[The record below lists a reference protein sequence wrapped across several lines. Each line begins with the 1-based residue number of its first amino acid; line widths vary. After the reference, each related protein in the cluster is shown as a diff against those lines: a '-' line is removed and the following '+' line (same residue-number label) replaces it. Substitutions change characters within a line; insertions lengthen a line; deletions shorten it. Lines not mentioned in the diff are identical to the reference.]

1 MERFDDEK
9 IKGHLVKVKY
19 SFDRINQ
26 REGTATV
33 GLIIGVILLILSIY
47 FMFDNPRSLHNDIVV
62 LLWATFLFIITIPTI
77 IHERK
82 KRMEQKHEHEKAV
95 MGGKKV
101 IGTIVDLI
109 NVSLQDIGVDD
120 RSFRYSIEYEDDD
133 SDNDGVISVQTPPAI
148 TENMHITAKDLPLK
162 AVVYIFKNKGYI
174 DAVVDPPIIK
184 MTTRHLV
191 RKWPLILILLCLIL
205 CIVFYNLDLIPIA
218 GACYIV
224 GAITLILY
232 IRIWQIRRKK

>member
-1 MERFDDEK
+1 
-9 IKGHLVKVKY
+9 
-19 SFDRINQ
+19 
-26 REGTATV
+26 
-33 GLIIGVILLILSIY
+33 
-47 FMFDNPRSLHNDIVV
+47 
-62 LLWATFLFIITIPTI
+62 
-77 IHERK
+77 
-82 KRMEQKHEHEKAV
+82 
-95 MGGKKV
+95 
-101 IGTIVDLI
+101 
-109 NVSLQDIGVDD
+109 
-120 RSFRYSIEYEDDD
+120 
-133 SDNDGVISVQTPPAI
+133 
-148 TENMHITAKDLPLK
+148 MHITAKDLPLK